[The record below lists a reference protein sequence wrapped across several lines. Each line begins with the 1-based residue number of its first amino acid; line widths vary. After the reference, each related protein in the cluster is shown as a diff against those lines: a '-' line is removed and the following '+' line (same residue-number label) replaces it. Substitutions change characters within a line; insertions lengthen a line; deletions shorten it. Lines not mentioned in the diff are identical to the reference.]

1 MKRMNLTNENMNH
14 TLTSLEY
21 AGLETLFQRIVNAY
35 EGSQGIREEEQ
46 TPVSQITRRTGQG
59 IEVFDGAYDIYR
71 IEDFAVKEIYKEGDT
86 CILAG
91 FKMDGQDIEKCFD
104 NDADTSI
111 DITPF
116 LDESYIDLEW
126 LMEQLDKQKK

>member
-1 MKRMNLTNENMNH
+1 MNLTNENMNH

-35 EGSQGIREEEQ
+35 EGSLGIREEEQ
-46 TPVSQITRRTGQG
+46 TPVSQITRRTERG
-59 IEVFDGAYDIYR
+59 IEIFDGAYDLYQV
-71 IEDFAVKEIYKEGDT
+71 EDFAVKEIYKEGDT

-91 FKMDGQDIEKCFD
+91 FKMNGRDMEECFD
-104 NDADTSI
+104 NDADI
-111 DITPF
+111 AVDITPL

-126 LMEQLDKQKK
+126 LLESLNTKNEERN